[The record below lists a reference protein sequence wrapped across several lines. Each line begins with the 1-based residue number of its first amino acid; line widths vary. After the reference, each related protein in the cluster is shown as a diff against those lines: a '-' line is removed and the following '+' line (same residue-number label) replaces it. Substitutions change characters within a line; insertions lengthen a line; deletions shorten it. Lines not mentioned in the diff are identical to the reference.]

1 MRYRVGLIAGWLV
14 CALLAGGCQMILPE
28 RTGQDETTPTAPPP
42 TPTLAVTRGAPQT
55 PMPPPLAQ
63 SAIADI
69 RERGRLRVGVLYNYP
84 PLSSLA
90 DNGSIKG
97 FEPDLARHMAEMWGV
112 EVEFVQVTRQTRL
125 PMLYGGEVD
134 MLAGAVPHR
143 RDLEQFL
150 EFSQAVF
157 RSGWRILV
165 KDESGVTGF
174 EGLAGQAVGYLEA
187 EPETETIVQARAA
200 ELGMQPP
207 AMQRFADLD
216 EAAQALGE
224 GKVRAVIARRE
235 SLLIAEQ
242 AYEGVTLLD
251 EYVLVE
257 PYAFAVRPDDVPLR
271 DLIDLSLQ
279 AMVEEGEYAQ
289 VFTEHFYGYQSD
301 ILDVWPGE
309 PPYSLDAYP
318 AELPSGERVLER
330 IRAGQPL
337 RVAGLALAAET
348 TPLDSQ
354 PIVDGY
360 SRAVI
365 NEMARRWGVAVTEIP
380 GSADQA
386 GIAALVDGQAD
397 LVVGLRPQRGLVSQV
412 AFTQGYYERGL
423 RLAHLADVPATIGG
437 LDFETVVVL
446 GPADNIDLVEDNNGY
461 AQVER
466 GDDPEEALRDLLS
479 GNAYAVVGDSL
490 TLALMAQASDE
501 IVLSEDE
508 YLPRAYAMAVPE
520 ADPDFRSLVD
530 FTLQDM
536 ARDGTLDAL
545 REQYF
550 GLYLP
555 PGATLAPFSIE
566 IWPGDGGY
574 LGLGG

>member
-1 MRYRVGLIAGWLV
+1 MRYRVGLIAGWLG

-28 RTGQDETTPTAPPP
+28 RADQDEATPTAPPP
-42 TPTLAVTRGAPQT
+42 TPTLEVTRGAPQT
-55 PMPPPLAQ
+55 PMPSPLAQ

-84 PLSSLA
+84 PLSFLA
-90 DNGSIKG
+90 DNGSVKG
-97 FEPDLARHMAEMWGV
+97 FEPDLARQMAEMWSV

-143 RDLEQFL
+143 RELEQFL
-150 EFSQAVF
+150 EFSQAIF

-174 EGLAGQAVGYLEA
+174 EGLAGQAVGYLEI
-187 EPETETIVQARAA
+187 EPEAEAIVQARAA
-200 ELGMQPP
+200 ELGIQPP

-279 AMVEEGEYAQ
+279 AMFFGGEYAQ
-289 VFTEHFYGYQSD
+289 VFAEHFYGYQSD

-309 PPYSLDAYP
+309 PPHPLDAYP

-330 IRAGQPL
+330 IRTGQPL

-360 SRAVI
+360 SRAVV
-365 NEMARRWGVAVTEIP
+365 NEMARRWGVPVAEIP
-380 GSADQA
+380 ASADQA

-446 GPADNIDLVEDNNGY
+446 GPADNIDVVEDNNGY

-466 GDDPEEALRDLLS
+466 GDDPEGALRDLLS

-490 TLALMAQASDE
+490 TLALMAQTSDE
-501 IVLSEDE
+501 VALSEDE

-520 ADPDFRSLVD
+520 ADPDFRSLVN

-555 PGATLAPFSIE
+555 PGARLEPISIE